1 MWLNGDEDE
10 SMDVMS
16 QQKQIEIIARGVC
29 IQEGR
34 ILLCYGRKSGIAY
47 LPGGHIDFGES
58 GQRALEREMAE
69 ELGVESVAGRFIGCC
84 EHCFVQ
90 DGEPHAE
97 VNLLY
102 ALEVPSLNPD
112 REPQAIEGWI
122 GFMWQPLAQLDEV
135 RFEPAALAAELREWV
150 QAGKGHLVIG

>member
-1 MWLNGDEDE
+1 
-10 SMDVMS
+10 MS

-29 IQEGR
+29 IREGQ

-58 GQRALEREMAE
+58 GQMALEREIAE
-69 ELGVESVAGRFIGCC
+69 ELGLAARAGGFIGCC

-90 DGEPHAE
+90 AGEPHAE

-102 ALEVPSLNPD
+102 LLEVPELDPAH
-112 REPQAIEGWI
+112 EPQAIEDWI
-122 GFMWQPLAQLDEV
+122 GFLWQPLARINEIP
-135 RFEPAALAAELREWV
+135 FEPAALAAVLPEWI
-150 QAGKGHLVIG
+150 QSGHGHLVTAPVVKN